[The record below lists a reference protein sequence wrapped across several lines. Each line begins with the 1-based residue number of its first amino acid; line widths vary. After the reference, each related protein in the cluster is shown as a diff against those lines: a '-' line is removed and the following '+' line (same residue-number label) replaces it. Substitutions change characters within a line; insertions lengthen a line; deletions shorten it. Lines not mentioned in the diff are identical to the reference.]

1 MAEVDQGVGVRPATT
16 PVGGNEMAV
25 AEEQVQPA
33 AEVGM
38 SPEAQAG
45 TGAESPA
52 GPPPEAAPP
61 GEPNP
66 FDETD
71 QTGTQV
77 GAGAAEAADLNV
89 LLEDARAKADDHWNQ
104 LLRARAEMEN
114 LRRRHATELEKA
126 HKYAL
131 DSFVKDLLG
140 VRDSL
145 ELAQEAANVET
156 ADLAKLREGTD
167 LTLKQLADVMS
178 RFGVEP
184 LNPLGEAFNPEY
196 HQAMTLQPR
205 SDMAPNRVVTVIQ
218 KGYLLNGRLV
228 RPALVIVSSAG

>member
-77 GAGAAEAADLNV
+77 GAGAAEAVVGFEHGAAALGAGS
-89 LLEDARAKADDHWNQ
+89 ARFE
-104 LLRARAEMEN
+104 RA
-114 LRRRHATELEKA
+114 
-126 HKYAL
+126 
-131 DSFVKDLLG
+131 G
-140 VRDSL
+140 V
-145 ELAQEAANVET
+145 AA
-156 ADLAKLREGTD
+156 
-167 LTLKQLADVMS
+167 
-178 RFGVEP
+178 GV
-184 LNPLGEAFNPEY
+184 
-196 HQAMTLQPR
+196 
-205 SDMAPNRVVTVIQ
+205 AP
-218 KGYLLNGRLV
+218 
-228 RPALVIVSSAG
+228 